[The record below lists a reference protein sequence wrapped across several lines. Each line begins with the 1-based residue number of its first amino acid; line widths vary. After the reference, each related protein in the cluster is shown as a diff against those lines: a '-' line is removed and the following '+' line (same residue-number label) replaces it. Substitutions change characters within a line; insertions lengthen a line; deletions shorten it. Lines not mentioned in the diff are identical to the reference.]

1 MENPSLPETAM
12 SAQPA
17 IERTV
22 VLHVGMHK
30 TASTYIQACL
40 RKNLQLL
47 HQEGFITPGS
57 RKENTALVR
66 SLVSGTMDHWTEWLE
81 SAAKTGRQLLISHE
95 AFSLTL
101 CKPGTGMNI
110 KSGLWLAEQLKSM
123 GWRLRIISFIRCQES
138 YLNSRYTQLAK
149 RLRVDCDFETYAMKV
164 MRGGT
169 ISECNLMTLFG
180 WVREDTSIR
189 FSMIPF
195 DSARDQ
201 HGQSLQHKPDPFEQL
216 VSELDLPSATIART
230 RRANV
235 LNQQPG
241 RLGVNLARDVCQFM
255 QQRQPAELKAQRKRL
270 RAAIE
275 KLALKNE
282 WHREPFNGLTTKL
295 CQDIREHYRESN
307 QMFCQSFWPNQ
318 QWERIFPDIQRT
330 KPPRDSKDN
339 EDTLRALRNNVIAS
353 TIPSAST
360 VQ

>member
-1 MENPSLPETAM
+1 MLSE
-12 SAQPA
+12 SAA
-17 IERTV
+17 ERTV
-22 VLHVGMHK
+22 TLHVGMHK
-30 TASTYIQACL
+30 TATTYIQACL

-47 HQEGFITPGS
+47 RDEGFITPKS

-66 SLVSGTMDHWTEWLE
+66 SLVSGTMHQWTEWLE
-81 SAAKTGRQLLISHE
+81 SAANNGCQLLISHE

-101 CKPGTGMNI
+101 CEPAAGMNI
-110 KSGLWLAEQLKSM
+110 KSGLWLAERLKSM
-123 GWRLRIISFIRCQES
+123 GWRLKVVSFIRCQES

-149 RLRVDCDFETYAMKV
+149 RLRVDCDFETYVMKV
-164 MRGGT
+164 MSGGT

-180 WVREDTSIR
+180 WLREDTSTR

-195 DSARDQ
+195 GSACDQ
-201 HGQSLQHKPDPFEQL
+201 HGQLVQNRPDPFEQL
-216 VSELDLPSATIART
+216 VSELDLPSEVIARS
-230 RRANV
+230 RRAKV

-255 QQRQPAELKAQRKRL
+255 QQRQPAELKTQRRRL
-270 RAAIE
+270 RTAIE
-275 KLALKNE
+275 KLAIKNE
-282 WHREPFNGLTTKL
+282 WHLEPFDGLTTKL

-318 QWERIFPDIQRT
+318 QWEQIFPDTQRT
-330 KPPRDSKDN
+330 KPPQASTDKA
-339 EDTLRALRNNVIAS
+339 DTLQVLRNNVISS